1 MFFYWLSWLFWI
13 IITFFFP
20 NIQLRNRLAALTL
33 IVISLSQSTFII
45 FGLELYMSYVL
56 LTITYLLILL
66 KQKESLELLAVIFFL
81 AISYTGLKFI
91 LIVRPIWL
99 FIPDAMILTTIYT
112 LVAFLVTNSVVKRY
126 LIASF
131 PLLLGEFFYVIFV
144 SQLAWSMRLGDIR
157 FIHLI
162 LIQIA
167 FLFMFQQW
175 KQGKYKYKKLLE
187 KLEEQT
193 N

>member
-66 KQKESLELLAVIFFL
+66 KQKESVELLAVIFFL

-175 KQGKYKYKKLLE
+175 KQGKYKYKKLLK
-187 KLEEQT
+187 KLDEQT